1 MSEAV
6 AKGGSREK
14 RGSKEKRGF
23 IGLKDLVFCVLMGV
37 LMLVASL
44 VVALPFAASLPMMY
58 FLVPAIAAL
67 IWGVLLVVVM
77 AKCPRTGAV
86 FVPFVVCA
94 AYFLASGSVYV
105 AAMIVVAGL
114 LSECVLLG
122 GGYASTVRGF
132 VPVLLLS
139 WINAMGSTLTMLLF
153 RDSMVQAY
161 LGMGMDAAA
170 AEAAIAAVETFWLA
184 PENVL
189 LALAT
194 SAAGAVVGYLVGA
207 KFVRR
212 HFRPAG
218 VM

>member
-1 MSEAV
+1 MAEAV
-6 AKGGSREK
+6 AKGGAQE
-14 RGSKEKRGF
+14 GRGF

-44 VVALPFAASLPMMY
+44 AVAFPFAASLPMMY
-58 FLVPAIAAL
+58 FLVPALAAL
-67 IWGVLLVVVM
+67 VWGILLVVVM

-86 FVPFVVCA
+86 FVPFIVYA

-114 LSECVLLG
+114 LGECVLLK

-132 VPVLLLS
+132 VPVLLLG

-153 RDSMVQAY
+153 RGSMVQTY
-161 LGMGMDAAA
+161 VNMGMDAAT
-170 AEAAIAAVETFWLA
+170 AEAAIAALEVFWLA

-189 LALAT
+189 LALVT
-194 SAAGAVVGYLVGA
+194 SAVGAVVGYAVGA
-207 KFVRR
+207 KFLRR